1 MKVKRKERTRKWSEE
16 GIEKRGGGVKGELKE
31 RGKRKCEETMMGIQ
45 GSRESIERMRER
57 EREERENVKGDGGA

>member
-1 MKVKRKERTRKWSEE
+1 M
-16 GIEKRGGGVKGELKE
+16 KGELKE